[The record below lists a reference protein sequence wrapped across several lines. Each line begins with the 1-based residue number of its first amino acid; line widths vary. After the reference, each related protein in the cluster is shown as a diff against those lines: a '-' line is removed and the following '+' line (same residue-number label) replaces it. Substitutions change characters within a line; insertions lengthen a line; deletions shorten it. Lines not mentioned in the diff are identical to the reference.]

1 MNKIQKI
8 FSYSQDLN
16 IWRILI
22 SELEQVVIEE
32 RDINKKEVFFSC
44 IELESGKLVWKNKI
58 FENEKFWIGI
68 EGTKSKYL
76 FLHMF
81 EKPDMPAHKKILTV
95 DLTSG
100 DLAWKNDDLTFY
112 GFDDDFVYAFNK
124 KLDSRE
130 FFKLKIADGE
140 MVASLGNEEE
150 AKVILD
156 NLPEYD
162 YSKYKFANMVGENP
176 DFQLQREIIQKVIGE
191 NKFLSLCEF
200 IETDKY
206 LVFNYYDKVAQWSLV
221 NRLVVFAKSE
231 EIPSMIETVN
241 SSTPAPVPDS
251 FFLYKNFLIFIKDKK
266 ELNVYSLN

>member
-1 MNKIQKI
+1 MNKIQKL

-22 SELEQVVIEE
+22 SELEQVIIEE

-44 IELESGKLVWKNKI
+44 IELESGKPVWKNKT

-81 EKPDMPAHKKILTV
+81 EKPDMPTHKKILTV

-130 FFKLKIADGE
+130 FFKLKIVNGE
-140 MVASLGNEEE
+140 MIASLGDEEE

-162 YSKYKFANMVGENP
+162 YSKYKFSNTVGENP
-176 DFQLQREIIQKVIGE
+176 DFQFQREIIKKVIGE

-221 NRLVVFAKSE
+221 NRLVVFNKSE
-231 EIPSMIETVN
+231 EAPLMIETVN

-266 ELNVYSLN
+266 ELNVYSLI